1 MEIMLQQKKSH
12 LSLRGN
18 YGFMLTLDKGTEV
31 SSGFGSYLI
40 SRNIAS
46 KRFDASSEEAPAPDE
61 LETPLDDAAQSEREY
76 VRERL
81 REELKREPTE
91 TELDEWLRQHTEGY

>member
-1 MEIMLQQKKSH
+1 MLQQKQVHIS
-12 LSLRGN
+12 SRRD
-18 YGFMLTLDKGTEV
+18 YGFMLTLDKGIKASSV
-31 SSGFGSYLI
+31 SGSYGF

-46 KRFDASSEEAPAPDE
+46 TLFDASPEEAPAPDDD
-61 LETPLDDAAQSEREY
+61 ETPLDDAAQSEREY

-91 TELDEWLRQHTEGY
+91 VELDEWLRQHTEGY